1 MAHERTRCT
10 CYCYMVLL
18 GDLLAENAYFSIAPY
33 PTSSFCGGLRL
44 VCSRFE
50 FFFSTLDLE
59 HCSLSPYHERGHAC
73 FSKIA
78 QIWILISWN
87 RPGKPRY
94 LIKVAYPTSVI
105 LIRDL
110 HQKSYNLF
118 TLKSLISF
126 KDNAERSFTRKLV
139 RFSQLQWGP
148 KSMVPYI
155 SKIFV
160 IDKRMLRTVKWSL
173 PVRTPVTTKE
183 LSCFYFSK
191 EFKDDFKF
199 LLFWTFK
206 LLSLWIFYLQFLLMT
221 ITMPFNVNRHR
232 KCAVHQRT
240 PMQS

>member
-59 HCSLSPYHERGHAC
+59 HCSLSPFHERGHAC

-78 QIWILISWN
+78 QIWILNSWN

-126 KDNAERSFTRKLV
+126 KDNAERSLTRKLV

-148 KSMVPYI
+148 ISMVPYI
-155 SKIFV
+155 SKICV

-173 PVRTPVTTKE
+173 PARTPVTTKE

-191 EFKDDFKF
+191 EIKDVFKF

-206 LLSLWIFYLQFLLMT
+206 VLSLWKKLQLLIMT
-221 ITMPFNVNRHR
+221 MSFNVKRHC
-232 KCAVHQRT
+232 KCAVHQGT
-240 PMQS
+240 PM